1 MAYMKLVWKRRKYGL
16 AYCKTGMPGRNRV
29 RAGVKSREAGASE
42 AVASAAAGVAAAP
55 GETAPAAGVAS
66 GG

>member
-1 MAYMKLVWKRRKYGL
+1 
-16 AYCKTGMPGRNRV
+16 MPGRYRV
-29 RAGVKSREAGASE
+29 RAGVKSRETGASE